1 MSRGRLVIALIVAVI
16 SILGYY
22 GSSVLNPVTQ
32 EKQHVAGI
40 TPEQEVALG
49 LQAAPEMAQ
58 QFGGED
64 PDPQAQA
71 LVDKVGER
79 VVAQSAAAQTPYRY
93 RLPRSERPRNHQR
106 VCAAGR
112 AGVHHRRAAQAA
124 KTEGQLAG
132 VLGHEVGHVV
142 ARHGAEHIAK
152 EQLTQGL
159 TGAAVLA
166 TYDPS
171 DPSSRNSAAVAAMI
185 GQLVTMRFG
194 RQDELEADK
203 LGVRFSSESKY
214 DPRSMIALMKI
225 LEESS
230 QGNAPP
236 EFFSTH
242 RIRRTGFRRFR
253 PRSRKSFPNGVPA
266 GFNSEVGRSGGRPW
280 SKYLIPSECKRTWTP
295 RPSLETRSRSSLRS
309 G

>member
-1 MSRGRLVIALIVAVI
+1 MTGLEPEDQPRRRFGGGGRLLIALIMAGVAVV
-16 SILGYY
+16 SYFGTRQ
-22 GSSVLNPVTQ
+22 LNPVTN
-32 EKQHVAGI
+32 EVQHVSMTAD
-40 TPEQEVALG
+40 QEIGMG
-49 LQAAPEMAQ
+49 LQAAPEMEAEY
-58 QFGGED
+58 GGLSSDARASARVE
-64 PDPQAQA
+64 Q
-71 LVDKVGER
+71 VGER
-79 VVAQSAAAQTPYRY
+79 IVTRSAAGSTPYKFQFHLLADPRTVNAFALPGGQVFITEGLLK
-93 RLPRSERPRNHQR
+93 RL
-106 VCAAGR
+106 
-112 AGVHHRRAAQAA
+112 

-214 DPRSMIALMKI
+214 DPRSMIELMKI

-230 QGNAPP
+230 QGNRPP

-242 RIRRTGFRRFR
+242 PNPENRIQQIEAAI
-253 PRSRKSFPNGVPA
+253 KEEFPNGVPA
-266 GFNSEVGRSGGRPW
+266 G
-280 SKYLIPSECKRTWTP
+280 
-295 RPSLETRSRSSLRS
+295 LEQ
-309 G
+309 

>member
-1 MSRGRLVIALIVAVI
+1 VSRGRLVIALIVAVI

-22 GSSVLNPVTQ
+22 GSSVFNPITQ

-64 PDPQAQA
+64 PDPKAQA
-71 LVDKVGER
+71 LVDQVGER
-79 VVAQSAAAQTPYRY
+79 IVAQSAAGKTPYRY
-93 RLPRSERPRNHQR
+93 DFHVLNDAETINAFALPGGQVFITEGLLKRL
-106 VCAAGR
+106 
-112 AGVHHRRAAQAA
+112 

-166 TYDPS
+166 TYDPN

-214 DPRSMIALMKI
+214 DPRSMIELMKI

-230 QGNAPP
+230 QGNRPP

-242 RIRRTGFRRFR
+242 PNPENRIQQIQAAI
-253 PRSRKSFPNGVPA
+253 KEEFPNGVPA
-266 GFNSEVGRSGGRPW
+266 G
-280 SKYLIPSECKRTWTP
+280 
-295 RPSLETRSRSSLRS
+295 LEQ
-309 G
+309 